1 MISFR
6 ERSPIPIGIASLI
19 GITIGLLFAFYFKKI
34 PFFANNYDLK
44 AEFADAAGLTP
55 ENEIRVAGIKVGKVA
70 LVELRKD
77 RVIVTMEI
85 EKGVNIPKR
94 AEAAISLKTI
104 LGTKF
109 IAIDATGSGPFFREG
124 DTIPLR
130 QTSIPFEIYQAAN
143 SGVELLADID
153 AKLLNDGFEAL
164 ADLTNDPNRNLA
176 RALEGSAEVTG
187 ALASQREAL
196 EALVARGEEVVAAL
210 DESSPDIQRLLTDAD
225 TVLNLLARR
234 RATVKSLLEN
244 TNRLMGS
251 LGDLLRDNRSDIDT
265 ILKDLHAVLLIV
277 DAKLGDLEQAI
288 RLLGPTTES
297 FGRVVWRGR
306 WASICVMALQAQL
319 VNPAPLTASAG
330 IPPAPPVDCGS

>member
-6 ERSPIPIGIASLI
+6 ERSPIPIGIASII

-55 ENEIRVAGIKVGKVA
+55 DNEVRVAGIKVGRVA
-70 LVELRKD
+70 AVQLRKD
-77 RVIVTMEI
+77 RVLVTMEI

-94 AEAAISLKTI
+94 AKAVISLKTI

-109 IAIDATGSGPFFREG
+109 IAIDATGAGPFFIEG
-124 DTIPLR
+124 QTIPLR

-143 SGVELLADID
+143 SGVELLAEID
-153 AKLLNDGFEAL
+153 AKLLNDGFKAL
-164 ADLTNDPNRNLA
+164 AELTNDPNRNLA
-176 RALEGSAEVTG
+176 RALEGSADVTG
-187 ALASQREAL
+187 ALASQRAAL
-196 EALVARGEEVVAAL
+196 ENLLARGEEVVAAL
-210 DESSPDIQRLLTDAD
+210 DQSSPDIQRLLSDAD

-234 RATVKSLLEN
+234 RATVKSLLDN
-244 TNRLMGS
+244 TDRLMGS
-251 LGDLLRDNRSDIDT
+251 LGGLLRDNRGEIDI

-277 DAKLGDLEQAI
+277 DAKLADLEQAI

-319 VNPAPLTASAG
+319 VEAGPIVSAG
-330 IPPAPPVDCGS
+330 VPPGAPVDCGS